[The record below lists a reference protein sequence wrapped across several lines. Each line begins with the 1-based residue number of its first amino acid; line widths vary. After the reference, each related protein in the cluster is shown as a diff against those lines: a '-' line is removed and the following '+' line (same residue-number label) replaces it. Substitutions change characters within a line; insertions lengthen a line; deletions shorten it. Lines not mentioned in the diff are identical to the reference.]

1 MDVKAEFDRI
11 IRASYSPREL
21 RLQRALT
28 EALAQRF
35 RRSPTWMGTQGRSV

>member
-1 MDVKAEFDRI
+1 VNVKAEFDRI

-28 EALAQRF
+28 EALAQRL
-35 RRSPTWMGTQGRSV
+35 RRSPTWKKTQGRSI

>member
-1 MDVKAEFDRI
+1 VDVKAEFDRI

-21 RLQRALT
+21 RLQRAIA

-35 RRSPTWMGTQGRSV
+35 RRSPTWKGTEGRSV

>member
-11 IRASYSPREL
+11 ICASYSPREL

-35 RRSPTWMGTQGRSV
+35 RHSPTWKRTQGRSV

>member
-1 MDVKAEFDRI
+1 MNVKAEFDRI

-28 EALAQRF
+28 EAMAHSF
-35 RRSPTWMGTQGRSV
+35 RRSPTWKRTQGRSV

>member
-21 RLQRALT
+21 RLQSALA
-28 EALAQRF
+28 EALAHSF
-35 RRSPTWMGTQGRSV
+35 RRSPTWNRTQGRSV